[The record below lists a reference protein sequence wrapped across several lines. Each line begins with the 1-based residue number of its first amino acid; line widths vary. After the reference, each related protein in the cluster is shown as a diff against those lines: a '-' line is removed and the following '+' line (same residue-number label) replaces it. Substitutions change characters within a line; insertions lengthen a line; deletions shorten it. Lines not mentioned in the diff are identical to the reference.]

1 MATHS
6 SIPAWRIPWTEEPGR
21 LQSMGL
27 QREGHEVKQL
37 STAQCMP
44 DHIFLNF
51 ISAIPTHPRFSHLF
65 YFVCCFTFFPHPW
78 HFSPSTVSLVHP
90 YGSFNTLSS
99 GFFFFFKYRIGFAI
113 HQHESSMGVHVL
125 PILNPPPTFLPIPSL
140 WVIPVHQHQA
150 SVSCIE
156 LVIHFIYDILHV
168 SMPFSQIIPP
178 SPSPTDSKRLIYIS
192 VSLLLSRIQGY
203 RYHLSKFHIYVLVY
217 WCFSSW
223 LTSLCITGSSFININ
238 DIMPSRLYFADE
250 T

>member
-150 SVSCIE
+150 SC
-156 LVIHFIYDILHV
+156 ILHRTWTGDSFLIWYSMCFNAILPNHPTLSLSHRLQKTVLYFCV
-168 SMPFSQIIPP
+168 SFA
-178 SPSPTDSKRLIYIS
+178 
-192 VSLLLSRIQGY
+192 VSHTGLLLP
-203 RYHLSKFHIYVLVY
+203 
-217 WCFSSW
+217 
-223 LTSLCITGSSFININ
+223 SF
-238 DIMPSRLYFADE
+238 
-250 T
+250 